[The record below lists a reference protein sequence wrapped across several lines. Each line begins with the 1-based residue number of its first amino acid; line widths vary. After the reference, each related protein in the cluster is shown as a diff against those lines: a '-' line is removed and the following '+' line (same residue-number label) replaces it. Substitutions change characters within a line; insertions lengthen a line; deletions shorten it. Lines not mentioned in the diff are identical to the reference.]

1 MSDASTQP
9 GDEIRAFLHEVGL
22 LSFGAEARF
31 QPLTGGVSSDI
42 LLVEAQGKRFCVKR
56 ALAQLRVKAEWKA
69 PVIRNQY
76 EALWLDHVGQIL
88 PNAVPKLLAQD
99 KQRGMLAMEFL
110 PPQSFAL
117 WKTSLLA
124 GTVHPP
130 DAEAVGDALGQI
142 HAAFTRSPEASA
154 LFDSGPIFHD
164 IRLEPYLLAT
174 ARVHSELAPQLEG
187 LAART
192 SATRLSVVHGD
203 ISPKNILIGPNGP
216 VFLDAECAWFGDPAF
231 DLAFCLNHL
240 LLKGIPVP
248 GKAMALAQSFSRL
261 VQAYRRHVD
270 WEAIEGFEARV
281 ASLLPALLL
290 ARIDGKSPVEY
301 ITDPD
306 SKNLV
311 RHVAIPL
318 ISRPPTTPFDVQS
331 AMTKAIMQTRRD
343 HSS

>member
-1 MSDASTQP
+1 MSDAPTQP
-9 GDEIRAFLHEVGL
+9 DNEIRAFLHEAGL
-22 LSFGAEARF
+22 VPFGTEARF

-42 LLVEAQGKRFCVKR
+42 WLVETQAQRFCVKR

-69 PVIRNQY
+69 PVVRNQY
-76 EALWLDHVGQIL
+76 EALWLDRVGQIL
-88 PNAVPKLLAQD
+88 PDAVPKLIAED
-99 KQRGMLAMEFL
+99 RQRGMLAMEYL

-117 WKTSLLA
+117 WKTSMLA
-124 GTVHPP
+124 GTVRPP
-130 DAEAVGDALGQI
+130 DAEAVGDALGRI
-142 HAAFTRSPEASA
+142 HAAFARNPEART

-174 ARVHSELAPQLEG
+174 ARVHSALAPALEG

-192 SATRLSVVHGD
+192 GRTRLSVVHGD
-203 ISPKNILIGPNGP
+203 ISPKNILIGPRGP

-248 GKAMALAQSFSRL
+248 GKAEALAESFSRL

-270 WEAIEGFEARV
+270 WEAVEAFEARA

-301 ITDPD
+301 ITDPA
-306 SKNLV
+306 SKDLV
-311 RHVAIPL
+311 RSVALPL
-318 ISRPPTTPFDVQS
+318 ISRPPPALSDVKA
-331 AMTKAIMQTRRD
+331 AMTEAILQARGD
-343 HSS
+343 H